1 VRGDTDREAAPFD
14 GDVAPSA
21 GARSG
26 TGERARR
33 RRIEALKRELVGGQ
47 LLTAAE
53 VAEILDIHARTVG
66 EYVRDGKLEA
76 FQIGG
81 SWKIPEGA
89 LRAFARDHVR
99 TASNRAPRCSFCGKE
114 HDQVRRAIAGP
125 HGVSICNECVVL
137 CNRTLTQEGIPIE

>member
-1 VRGDTDREAAPFD
+1 MGDDPAGEAKPGPAQ
-14 GDVAPSA
+14 
-21 GARSG
+21 
-26 TGERARR
+26 RARR

-47 LLTAAE
+47 LLTTAE
-53 VAEILDIHARTVG
+53 VAEILDVHPRTVG

-89 LRAFARDHVR
+89 LRAFARDFVR

-137 CNRTLTQEGIPIE
+137 CNRTLAEEGIPIT

>member
-1 VRGDTDREAAPFD
+1 VPGDPDPPGASIDAEPPPATGPR
-14 GDVAPSA
+14 A
-21 GARSG
+21 GAAQ
-26 TGERARR
+26 RARR
-33 RRIEALKRELVGGQ
+33 RRIEPLKRELVGGQ

-53 VAEILDIHARTVG
+53 VAEILDVHPRTVG

-81 SWKIPEGA
+81 SWKISEGA
-89 LRAFARDHVR
+89 LRAFARHHVR
-99 TASNRAPRCSFCGKE
+99 SASNRAPRCSFCGKE

-137 CNRTLTQEGIPIE
+137 CNRKLTDEGIPIV